1 MEPNIVKCTYLAL
14 GYLRLNN
21 TLSVVNVFQHGGS
34 TLLYPGLSIISI
46 VAIIAII
53 ASIVAI
59 IGLIIVAPWSRIVAF
74 IVL

>member
-46 VAIIAII
+46 I